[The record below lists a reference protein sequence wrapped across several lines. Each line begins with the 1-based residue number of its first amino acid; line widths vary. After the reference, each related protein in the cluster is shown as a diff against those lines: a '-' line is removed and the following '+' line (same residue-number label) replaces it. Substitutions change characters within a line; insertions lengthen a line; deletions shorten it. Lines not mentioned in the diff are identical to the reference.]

1 MIIIKKEN
9 IFDLFN
15 AQHSATESA
24 VLPDSDVVPATDP
37 DVVQTNEPETVI
49 PEEVQHDPAPLDEVQ
64 PPIESEVNEDV

>member
-15 AQHSATESA
+15 AQHPATESA
-24 VLPDSDVVPATDP
+24 VLPESDVVPATEP
-37 DVVQTNEPETVI
+37 DVVQTNEPETVT
-49 PEEVQHDPAPLDEVQ
+49 PEEVQQDQTPLDEVQ